1 MGSMAS
7 AYDSV
12 LPLPPVSRPWLDKQ
26 PRRGSSPERPGEDAV
41 ETLRR
46 AGQSVALGR
55 EETLFCEDEE
65 AQAVYVVVSGT
76 LRSCKVLPDGRRQI
90 IGFHE
95 AGELVGMSLG
105 ETYPYSAEGVSDVR
119 LRRVGRRQLEELMDA
134 KPQFRVRL
142 LSLAAREL
150 AAAQKQMLLLGRKTA
165 RERICS
171 FLLERARGTCRKIEL
186 PMSRTDIADY
196 LGLTI
201 ETVSRTLSQL
211 RGDGL
216 IRMFGLHCLEL
227 LDADRLSDL
236 AEAA

>member
-150 AAAQKQMLLLGRKTA
+150 AAAQKRSWGVEERKSGRKPPKQGQGG
-165 RERICS
+165 
-171 FLLERARGTCRKIEL
+171 ARGDAQGAGSGRRI
-186 PMSRTDIADY
+186 PHAPGASR
-196 LGLTI
+196 
-201 ETVSRTLSQL
+201 
-211 RGDGL
+211 
-216 IRMFGLHCLEL
+216 
-227 LDADRLSDL
+227 DAQQ
-236 AEAA
+236 AGTHG